1 MLPQKHQQHQI
12 FSDHQ
17 PPPRGMGKALVVTK
31 PSPYQILKKAMP
43 KKMSGCGTG
52 RSSLTAENLAVL
64 DSIQEAL

>member
-43 KKMSGCGTG
+43 KKC
-52 RSSLTAENLAVL
+52 LDAALA
-64 DSIQEAL
+64 EAL